1 MLLEDFPNLLTDCT
15 KALDMGPRNGGGAK
29 RPYFF
34 FMQPGK
40 KVAVRNKLN
49 PRTRGWQLQL
59 QCTKRK
65 KKTTKNGLKRSR
77 IPDFGI

>member
-1 MLLEDFPNLLTDCT
+1 MTASIFYISSKLFWSKYRLLGDFPNLLTDCT

-40 KVAVRNKLN
+40 KSSSKE
-49 PRTRGWQLQL
+49 QIKSKD
-59 QCTKRK
+59 KRMAA
-65 KKTTKNGLKRSR
+65 TTTM
-77 IPDFGI
+77 